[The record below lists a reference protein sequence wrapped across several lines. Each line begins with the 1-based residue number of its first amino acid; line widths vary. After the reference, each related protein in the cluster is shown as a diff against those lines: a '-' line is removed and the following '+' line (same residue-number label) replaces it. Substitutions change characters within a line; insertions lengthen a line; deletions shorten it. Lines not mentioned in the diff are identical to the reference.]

1 MSTRLQIRNALK
13 RRVPRADL
21 TDTDYDK
28 WIDDGMLDLCTARV
42 HLRSLEAV
50 GTNVV
55 TTIGITSY
63 VIQTDFFSIMFIEDS
78 TNHRVL
84 TRFNGGFREFLD
96 SKQVAPSGQPTRFVE
111 FGPNFYVLDVPAGL
125 YTLVPYGYKRPSFS
139 VAGDS
144 GVPNIE
150 PEWHYPIELIA
161 AQHAWRDLGDEERAA
176 SAESEF
182 QAWVAKRDTPT
193 RASARYNIPQVR
205 TRPHPSLHNP
215 RTGV

>member
-28 WIDDGMLDLCTARV
+28 WIDDGMLDLCTTRV
-42 HLRSLEAV
+42 HLRSLEAQGDPVATSV
-50 GTNVV
+50 GV
-55 TTIGITSY
+55 TSY
-63 VIQTDFFSIMFIEDS
+63 NIQSDFFSIMFIEDA
-78 TNHRVL
+78 TNLRVL

-96 SKQVAPSGQPTRFVE
+96 SKQVAQQGQPTRFIE
-111 FGPNFYVLDVPAGL
+111 FGNKFYVLDPPEGVFS
-125 YTLVPYGYKRPSFS
+125 LVPYGYKRPAFS
-139 VAGDS
+139 TAGDS

-150 PEWHYPIELIA
+150 TEWHYAIELIA
-161 AQHAWRDLGDEERAA
+161 AEHAWRDLGDEERAA
-176 SAESEF
+176 AAENEF
-182 QAWVAKRDTPT
+182 QTWLGKRDTPT

-205 TRPHPSLHNP
+205 TRPHPMLRNP